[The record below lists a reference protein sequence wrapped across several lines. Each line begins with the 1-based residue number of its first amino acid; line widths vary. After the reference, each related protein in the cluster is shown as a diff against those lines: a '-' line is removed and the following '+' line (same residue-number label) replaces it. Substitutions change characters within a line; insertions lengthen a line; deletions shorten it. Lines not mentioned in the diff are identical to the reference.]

1 MIVSKSLAIMSP
13 EVNGNAPPPVA
24 KRKKNREKKQP
35 PARLETCDFSTSY
48 FSNSNLSSHPNLHDT
63 TAYYSILNHSEPM
76 SLPVYPFTY
85 PNYPYFNIPN
95 KPLVENFPLPETTSE
110 YMSLP
115 VGNLDQNDS
124 NSKRRF
130 SDPGLPNDSDSST
143 TSVDDRIIHKLM
155 QQIQSLRENN
165 RRLSKEIMEMRLE
178 INMLKQQQNSRHF
191 EREYEPGML
200 ADIIREVRD
209 AARVRED
216 ALLARVK
223 HMIEEK
229 QLSMVSGNSQFI

>member
-1 MIVSKSLAIMSP
+1 MSP

-24 KRKKNREKKQP
+24 KRKKNREKKQST
-35 PARLETCDFSTSY
+35 ARLESSDFNTSY
-48 FSNSNLSSHPNLHDT
+48 FSNSSHSNLHDT
-63 TAYYSILNHSEPM
+63 TAYYSMLSHSEPM
-76 SLPVYPFTY
+76 SLPVYPFY
-85 PNYPYFNIPN
+85 PNYPSSYFNFPN
-95 KPLVENFPLPETTSE
+95 KQPLLENFPLTDTTE

-115 VGNLDQNDS
+115 VGNLDQNDN

-143 TSVDDRIIHKLM
+143 TSVDDRIIRKLM
-155 QQIQSLRENN
+155 QHVQSLRESN

-178 INMLKQQQNSRHF
+178 LNILKQQQQSNRHF

-229 QLSMVSGNSQFI
+229 QLSMVSV

>member
-1 MIVSKSLAIMSP
+1 MVILYKYSAIMSP
-13 EVNGNAPPPVA
+13 EVNGNGPPPVA
-24 KRKKNREKKQP
+24 KRKKNRDKKP
-35 PARLETCDFSTSY
+35 PTTRLEPCDFNTSY
-48 FSNSNLSSHPNLHDT
+48 FSNSNLSSHSNLHDT
-63 TAYYSILNHSEPM
+63 TAYYSVLNHSEPM

-85 PNYPYFNIPN
+85 PSYPYFNFPN
-95 KPLVENFPLPETTSE
+95 KPVLQNIPLSETSE

-115 VGNLDQNDS
+115 VGNLDQNDN

-155 QQIQSLRENN
+155 QQIQSLRESN

-178 INMLKQQQNSRHF
+178 LNMLKQQQNSRHF

-229 QLSMVSGNSQFI
+229 QLSMVSGFVVQK